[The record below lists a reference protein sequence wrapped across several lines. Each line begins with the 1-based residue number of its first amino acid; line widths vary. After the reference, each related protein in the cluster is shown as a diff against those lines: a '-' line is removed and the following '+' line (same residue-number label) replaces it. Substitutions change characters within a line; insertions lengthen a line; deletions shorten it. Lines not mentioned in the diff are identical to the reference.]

1 MVQAI
6 GQLEFSRHNNQQS
19 IQCFQIEH
27 RSRSDPNPQNPPKSF
42 IQWFHI
48 LCIIYVHK
56 SPSKQWFTT
65 RGKGLYDG
73 HGSFWAFLRQTLNR
87 AITWQAIAGKLR
99 RVRGVAVER
108 SMVNDLLSKP
118 GKPGCTE
125 HYVPS

>member
-27 RSRSDPNPQNPPKSF
+27 RSRSDPIPQNPPKSF

-48 LCIIYVHK
+48 YVHK
-56 SPSKQWFTT
+56 SPSKQWFTI

-73 HGSFWAFLRQTLNR
+73 HGSRGFEANFEPSYHLASNR
-87 AITWQAIAGKLR
+87 GETQKSTWSGCGE
-99 RVRGVAVER
+99 VYGER
-108 SMVNDLLSKP
+108 SPLK
-118 GKPGCTE
+118 TW
-125 HYVPS
+125 